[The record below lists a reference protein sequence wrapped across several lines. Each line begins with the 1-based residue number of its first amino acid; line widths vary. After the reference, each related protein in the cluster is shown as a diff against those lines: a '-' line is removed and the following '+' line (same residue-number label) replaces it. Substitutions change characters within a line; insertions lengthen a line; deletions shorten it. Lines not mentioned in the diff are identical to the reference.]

1 VRHTDEVELSI
12 RTAWADDHDAL
23 ADIFR
28 RASLSNAG
36 DRDNMLAHPELL
48 VFDRAWIEH
57 GRVRVAVV
65 AGRVVGFAT
74 TRPVDDGS
82 AELDDLFVDPGWMRR
97 GVARALVSDAVAV
110 AQGEGRSRI
119 DVSANVHA
127 MAFYE
132 AVGFVAMGTVDTLFG
147 PTPRMRLEVDGPPVA
162 DSAAR
167 RPPQA

>member
-1 VRHTDEVELSI
+1 MELSI
-12 RTAWADDHDAL
+12 RTARVGDHDVL

-36 DRDNMLAHPELL
+36 DRDNLLAHPELL

-74 TRPVDDGS
+74 TRPVDDDT
-82 AELDDLFVDPGWMRR
+82 AELDDLFVDPGRMRR
-97 GVARALVSDAVAV
+97 GVARALVSDAVA
-110 AQGEGRSRI
+110 AARGEGRSRI

-127 MAFYE
+127 GAFYE
-132 AVGFVAMGTVDTLFG
+132 AVGFVSVGTVDTLFG
-147 PTPRMRLEVDGPPVA
+147 PTPRMRLDLGEVDGPALA